1 MSLVTLE
8 EAQSRVGDAITQDQI
23 DEAEEEL
30 AAIIGPLVGSR
41 TETYDLS
48 NARHPRWQIDGLW
61 LSRRTDAVILTTTT
75 GEDTTS
81 LTAGTDYELINGL
94 LIQYLLYG
102 TAWGS
107 TMAATYTPTDEET
120 VRSAIYDLLTYH
132 QTPTGIQSIRIGAY
146 SETFFPSA
154 TQNDPVLGSLA
165 RRVLPAAGLG
175 MTSPFRYTA
184 HRRDRTY
191 VVGTG
196 S

>member
-94 LIQYLLYG
+94 LIQYLMYG

-146 SETFFPSA
+146 SETYFPGSS
-154 TQNDPVLGSLA
+154 DPVVAGIL
-165 RRVLPAAGLG
+165 RRVLPAAGMGL
-175 MTSPFRYTA
+175 TSPFRYSGT
-184 HRRDRTY
+184 RRDRT
-191 VVGTG
+191 VITG
-196 S
+196 NGS